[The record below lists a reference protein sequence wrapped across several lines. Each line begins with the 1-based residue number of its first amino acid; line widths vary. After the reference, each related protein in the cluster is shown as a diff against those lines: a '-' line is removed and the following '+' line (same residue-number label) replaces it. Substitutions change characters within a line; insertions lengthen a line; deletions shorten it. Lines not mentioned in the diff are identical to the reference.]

1 MTPGPSIETSLPSVN
16 APKATP
22 NVLGSDGELG
32 NFVLGL
38 ERENGTGAIAS
49 RALLREIEGVPGL
62 ADAAPGQLV
71 GSSSHAESAK
81 YAPQDWGRK
90 YLPQSWG
97 SYLADSACEDEP
109 TSWPG
114 AASASPGT
122 PSISRNRAR
131 EAIAPVPFSRS
142 RPRTKLPSSP
152 SEPRTLGVAFGA
164 FTDGRDVSMDGPG
177 VIWLLSARTGS
188 RLR

>member
-81 YAPQDWGRK
+81 YDPQDWGRK
-90 YLPQSWG
+90 YLPANGGCFYINLDHLES
-97 SYLADSACEDEP
+97 C
-109 TSWPG
+109 
-114 AASASPGT
+114 T
-122 PSISRNRAR
+122 P
-131 EAIAPVPFSRS
+131 EV
-142 RPRTKLPSSP
+142 
-152 SEPRTLGVAFGA
+152 
-164 FTDGRDVSMDGPG
+164 
-177 VIWLLSARTGS
+177 LSAYDFAAAFHAMLRIARTAVRAANA
-188 RLR
+188 RLREGLKIVAVVNNEDGQGHSY